1 METECINVAS
11 LDAAARERVILRA
24 GRIIREGGLVAFPT
38 ETVYGL
44 GADAMNAEAA
54 ALIYQAK
61 GRPSDNPL
69 IAHIA
74 DFGQVEE
81 LAARVPEDAWK
92 IMEAFWPGPLTVIL
106 EKKSAVPDGTT
117 GGLPTVAIRM
127 PSHPVA
133 AELIRASGRII
144 AAPSANLSGRP
155 SPTTA
160 AHVYEDMKGRIPLIL
175 DGGPV
180 RIGIESTIIDM
191 TGQMPLILRP
201 GYISPEDLSRVC
213 SMKVTVDPAVASKT
227 MQTDIK
233 ARAPGM
239 KYRHY
244 APKGQLILVE
254 GPGAAVTAA
263 INSFAFRDREE
274 GHRVGVIST
283 EETSSAYLADVV
295 KSVGSRKQPETIAS
309 GLYRILRDM
318 DEAGCDCIYSE
329 SFYDENL
336 GEAIMNRL
344 LKAAGYRRIQ
354 VRSSGKESG
363 FEIAKDPGLKG
374 QEAHRND
381 EKTGGE
387 KGKQS

>member
-11 LDAAARERVILRA
+11 LDADGRERAIRRA
-24 GRIIREGGLVAFPT
+24 GCIIREGGLVAFPT

-44 GADAMNAEAA
+44 GADAMDGEAA
-54 ALIYQAK
+54 ARIYAAK

-74 DFGQVEE
+74 DFDQVEE

-92 IMEAFWPGPLTVIL
+92 VMEAFWPGPLTVIL
-106 EKKSAVPDGTT
+106 PKKAAVPDGTT

-127 PSHPVA
+127 PSHPLA
-133 AELIRASGRII
+133 AELIRVSGRII

-191 TGQMPLILRP
+191 TGDRPLVLRP
-201 GYISPEDLSRVC
+201 GYISPRELSRLC
-213 SMKVTVDPAVASKT
+213 SSEVTVDPAVASKT
-227 MQTDIK
+227 MQTHIK
-233 ARAPGM
+233 AKAPGM

-244 APKGQLILVE
+244 APKGQLTLVE
-254 GPGAAVTAA
+254 GPTDAVTAA
-263 INSFAFRDREE
+263 INDLTSRDREE

-283 EETSSAYLADVV
+283 EETRSAYHADVV
-295 KSVGSRKQPETIAS
+295 KSVGSREHPETIAA

-318 DEAGCDCIYSE
+318 DEAGCDRIYSE

-344 LKAAGYRRIQ
+344 LKAAGYRRLQ
-354 VRSSGKESG
+354 VGSE
-363 FEIAKDPGLKG
+363 
-374 QEAHRND
+374 
-381 EKTGGE
+381 
-387 KGKQS
+387 